1 MSKDSNFNKFNS
13 YLYLLNQLGDGTP
26 EVGGPGVMGR
36 NGGVG
41 NGGAFDAM
49 MLRMAR
55 DGRLS
60 ELEQMQCFQW
70 EVIKLYNDN
79 IVLNKLI

>member
-1 MSKDSNFNKFNS
+1 MF
-13 YLYLLNQLGDGTP
+13 QLGTALP
-26 EVGGPGVMGR
+26 EGGGPGIIGR

-60 ELEQMQCFQW
+60 ELESMQCFQW
-70 EVIKLYNDN
+70 EVCRKPKQL
-79 IVLNKLI
+79 

>member
-1 MSKDSNFNKFNS
+1 
-13 YLYLLNQLGDGTP
+13 
-26 EVGGPGVMGR
+26 MGR

-60 ELEQMQCFQW
+60 ELEEMQCFQW
-70 EVIKLYNDN
+70 EVLKLCSNNITLIRLIKFWFFFA
-79 IVLNKLI
+79 LNMKKISIFR

>member
-1 MSKDSNFNKFNS
+1 
-13 YLYLLNQLGDGTP
+13 
-26 EVGGPGVMGR
+26 MGR

-60 ELEQMQCFQW
+60 ELESMQCFQW
-70 EVIKLYNDN
+70 EVCQFVYGFIKIHTVDFYY
-79 IVLNKLI
+79 

>member
-1 MSKDSNFNKFNS
+1 
-13 YLYLLNQLGDGTP
+13 
-26 EVGGPGVMGR
+26 MGR

-60 ELEQMQCFQW
+60 ELESMQCFQW
-70 EVIKLYNDN
+70 EVKRTQYCI
-79 IVLNKLI
+79 